1 MSFIDGQGCT
11 FTFDGQIVGKIR
23 GFVVTDGTVPDIAFR
38 AVDANET
45 IFFPGQ
51 ADYGTVTVR
60 LYRDLADVGQIAM
73 ENAREARRKVTCVL
87 TLSNGVTIN
96 FPGYLK
102 RLPIVGD
109 SNGLGTADAVIKV
122 AGRPT

>member
-11 FTFDGQIVGKIR
+11 FTFDGQPVGKIH
-23 GFVVTDGTVPDIAFR
+23 GFVVTDGSVQDIAHK
-38 AVDANET
+38 AVGANET

-60 LYRDLADVGQIAM
+60 LYRDMSDPGQDAM
-73 ENAREARRKVTCVL
+73 ETARETRKKVTCVL
-87 TLSNGVTIN
+87 TLSNGSVIN
-96 FPGYLK
+96 FPGYVK

-109 SNGLGTADAVIKV
+109 SNGLGTAEAVIKV

>member
-1 MSFIDGQGCT
+1 MAFIDAQGCT
-11 FTFDGQIVGKIR
+11 FTFDGQTVGKIR
-23 GFVVTDGTVPDIAFR
+23 GFIVNDGSVPDIAHK
-38 AVDANET
+38 AVSADDT

-51 ADYGTVTVR
+51 ADYGTITLR
-60 LYRDLADVGQIAM
+60 MYRDKSDVGQEAM
-73 ENAREARRKVTCVL
+73 QNGMDTRKKVQCVL

-96 FPGYLK
+96 FPGYTK